1 MNEKT
6 DSELKGETFLQCHL
20 TLPNDINTIPQ
31 LSEFIDM
38 NCEELGVDMVDTMN
52 INLALE
58 EAVVNVMSYAYPEGT
73 EGQVDIDLIADGNDM
88 VFTITDSGTP
98 FDPTQKEE
106 VDTTLSAE
114 ERPIG
119 GLGIHLV
126 RKLMDSINYQ
136 YIDNKNVLTLK
147 NNIMIEIKENN
158 GGMLAILNGRLD
170 TPAAVKAQQEIG
182 PLLENADK
190 EIVFDCTNLEYIS
203 SSGLRLFLTIRKEA
217 SVKGGKVIIENINDE
232 IRKVFMMTGFFNLF
246 EIRNA

>member
-31 LSEFIDM
+31 LSEFIDL

-73 EGQVDIDLIADGNDM
+73 EGQVDIDLTADGKEM
-88 VFTITDSGTP
+88 VFI
-98 FDPTQKEE
+98 
-106 VDTTLSAE
+106 DTTLSAE

-126 RKLMDSINYQ
+126 RKLMDDISYQ
-136 YIDNKNVLTLK
+136 YVDNKNVLTLK
-147 NNIMIEIKENN
+147 KK
-158 GGMLAILNGRLD
+158 LN
-170 TPAAVKAQQEIG
+170 KA
-182 PLLENADK
+182 
-190 EIVFDCTNLEYIS
+190 
-203 SSGLRLFLTIRKEA
+203 
-217 SVKGGKVIIENINDE
+217 
-232 IRKVFMMTGFFNLF
+232 
-246 EIRNA
+246 